1 MWALWLRVAEQCA
14 PRGRGFRRQP
24 RTEKAPDP
32 NNRAPPA
39 LCEWC
44 DKLPAGAVA
53 APTACATTGAAA
65 HLGVTIAAI
74 DRLVTAR
81 LEGHTRLAAAVRAD
95 GGIHLTWGAFAA
107 ISARHGRLARGA
119 ALRTTRR
126 RVRQPLAGVKLLL
139 AHCEDEV
146 SSTVAAAECLIGG
159 QNTNL
164 LSGPVAPLRV
174 RTPNGPTRAGR
185 YPIPGKRCR
194 EAAGYRLE
202 KRPIC
207 ARPPQAFVKRAHEII
222 HARKPYGMLSGAS
235 IP

>member
-14 PRGRGFRRQP
+14 PRGRGFCRQP

-32 NNRAPPA
+32 NNRAPPG
-39 LCEWC
+39 LCEWLGG
-44 DKLPAGAVA
+44 LPAGAVA
-53 APTACATTGAAA
+53 AATARPATSAAA
-65 HLGVTIAAI
+65 HLGEAVAAI
-74 DRLVTAR
+74 DGLVAAR

-164 LSGPVAPLRV
+164 LSGPVAPLSA
-174 RTPNGPTRAGR
+174 RTQTAPH
-185 YPIPGKRCR
+185 
-194 EAAGYRLE
+194 
-202 KRPIC
+202 
-207 ARPPQAFVKRAHEII
+207 V
-222 HARKPYGMLSGAS
+222 
-235 IP
+235 